1 MNEILLINPRKRKA
15 KKRRAVSRRRKTP
28 VRRRKSVAKRRVRR
42 RSNPTARGLVN
53 QFFMPA
59 LVGAGGGL
67 ALDVALGFIP
77 IPLQLK
83 TGIAGYAVKA
93 AGAIGIGMLLK
104 NFKLVRP
111 KTALDMTVGAL
122 TIQLHG
128 AAKEQMQIIL
138 PNIPMGE
145 YLSNWVGSGYPG
157 GVESDDPY
165 GAGAG
170 DGFSAYLPDLSSDN
184 LGIDSDE
191 LGEYISDGYE
201 TGGGYD

>member
-1 MNEILLINPRKRKA
+1 MNEILLINPRKRKV
-15 KKRRAVSRRRKTP
+15 KKRRSVSRRRKNP
-28 VRRRKSVAKRRVRR
+28 IKRRKSYAKKRRVRR
-42 RSNPTARGLVN
+42 RNPTARGLVN

-67 ALDVALGFIP
+67 ALDIALGFIP

-83 TGIAGYAVKA
+83 TGVAGYAVKA

-128 AAKEQMQIIL
+128 AMKEQVQIML
-138 PNIPMGE
+138 PNVPMGE
-145 YLSNWVGSGYPG
+145 YLSNWVGSGYPAG
-157 GVESDDPY
+157 IESDDAY

-170 DGFSAYLPDLSSDN
+170 DGFSTYLPDLSSDN

-191 LGEYISDGYE
+191 LGEYISDDYE
-201 TGGGYD
+201 TGGGY